1 MNVFRLLL
9 PAAVSVLVS
18 AVAVAPRAAHAAPIV
33 WGNATNISGAAD
45 VSTQGSLIA
54 AYNFGRTADNGN
66 PAVSSATVNGVTFAP
81 FAIMSFMGGNPT
93 TVGNFTIS
101 ETPGQ
106 LFSDNTAF
114 GSTQA
119 PFANLPAGYQTLLQ
133 SGVSSA
139 TSATITLTM
148 SNLVVG
154 QTYQYQW
161 WANTSGPTALAA
173 NFVTAT
179 AGNSVTLMPN
189 PSGTNG
195 GLGQFAIGV
204 FTADSSTQ
212 TVSYDGVTSRVGPVL
227 NGFQLR
233 NVSGAGTGAPEPS
246 SLLLIVFGATGAAAK
261 AGRFLT
267 ARRRAKGVASQ
278 TA

>member
-1 MNVFRLLL
+1 M
-9 PAAVSVLVS
+9 
-18 AVAVAPRAAHAAPIV
+18 
-33 WGNATNISGAAD
+33 
-45 VSTQGSLIA
+45 
-54 AYNFGRTADNGN
+54 
-66 PAVSSATVNGVTFAP
+66 
-81 FAIMSFMGGNPT
+81 
-93 TVGNFTIS
+93 
-101 ETPGQ
+101 
-106 LFSDNTAF
+106 FSDNTAF
-114 GSTQA
+114 GSAQA
-119 PFANLPAGYQTLLQ
+119 PFTNLPAGYQTLLQ

-154 QTYQYQW
+154 QIYQYQW
-161 WANTSGPTALAA
+161 WTNTSGPNASAA
-173 NFVTAT
+173 DFVTAS
-179 AGNSVTLMPN
+179 AGNRVTLMPN

-233 NVSGAGTGAPEPS
+233 VSGAGTGAPEPS

-267 ARRRAKGVASQ
+267 ARRRAKGAGGQ